1 MNIAM
6 TIIKIRKDKKMT
18 QEDFA
23 KLFNVTR
30 QTVSNWENEKSYPD
44 LQTLIK
50 ISDMFEIS
58 LDTLM
63 KRDKTMVKKF
73 DKELLQNK
81 YIKNLFKVLSVVFI
95 VLIISY
101 GVYTALWYNNKK
113 VCEENFYSNTEELG
127 FKFDDKLGYYKLEAD
142 EGLYFTPNQKM
153 PKYSFHFY
161 VQQISSEIPDE
172 DVSLLVIGPE
182 HDASLYLSNSYGVDS
197 EGNIVRGTLSKRD
210 KVTYEELK
218 DKIALMA
225 KKSYELYD
233 KIYGQYE

>member
-63 KRDKTMVKKF
+63 KGDKTMVKKF

-161 VQQISSEIPDE
+161 AQQISSEIPDE

-182 HDASLYLSNSYGVDS
+182 HDAGLYLSNSYGVDS